1 MPSPLGH
8 SLAGLAIGFAAEPAP
23 VAQTSSKRLS
33 SFAIVG
39 ALIAAAPDLDLLYPG
54 FHRSITHSVGATAIV
69 MIITAAVT
77 GWVTGH
83 VRWRWVWLV
92 GAAHA
97 SHILMD
103 WMGTDHFAPAGLEA
117 LWPFSRAFY
126 ISGWDIFPAT
136 ERRLYLPDAWMIN
149 LRAFV
154 VEVGLM
160 VPIAA
165 FAFAAKRT
173 RRSRGRTS
181 VPDTRL
187 RPSASAAGTADISD
201 HRAPRAGH

>member
-8 SLAGLAIGFAAEPAP
+8 GLAGLAIGFAAEPAA
-23 VAQTSSKRLS
+23 VAQTSGNRLS
-33 SFAIVG
+33 SFAVVG
-39 ALIAAAPDLDLLYPG
+39 ALVAAAPDLDLVYPG
-54 FHRSITHSVGATAIV
+54 FHRTITHSVGATAVV
-69 MIITAAVT
+69 MIIAAVVT
-77 GWVTGH
+77 GWVTGR
-83 VRWRWVWLV
+83 VRWRWVLLV

-103 WMGTDHFAPAGLEA
+103 WMGTDHFAPAGLQA

-136 ERRLYLPDAWMIN
+136 ERRLYLPDAWIIN
-149 LRAFV
+149 LRALI

-165 FAFAAKRT
+165 MASYAKRRRRT
-173 RRSRGRTS
+173 RVLTFAQDS
-181 VPDTRL
+181 RL
-187 RPSASAAGTADISD
+187 RPSASAAGTVDISD
-201 HRAPRAGH
+201 RRAPRAER